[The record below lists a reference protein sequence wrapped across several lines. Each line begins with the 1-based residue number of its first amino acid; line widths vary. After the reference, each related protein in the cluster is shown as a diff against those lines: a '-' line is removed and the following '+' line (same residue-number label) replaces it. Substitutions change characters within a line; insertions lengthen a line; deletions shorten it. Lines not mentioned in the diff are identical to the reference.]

1 MNQGVIISG
10 FGGQGILSAGKLLA
24 YAGMLEDKFVTWL
37 PSYGPEMRGGTAN
50 CHVKISSKPISS
62 PVLNK
67 VYTLIAMNEPSLK
80 KFEDLVIEGGVI
92 ISDTSIINNIDN
104 KIEGIEYI
112 GIPATKIASDMGN
125 KAFANIILL
134 GKLIKKTAL
143 VSKENIVDAF
153 KEVLPQKLHKLIPKE
168 IKALEIGMDY

>member
-62 PVLNK
+62 PVLDK
-67 VYTLIAMNEPSLK
+67 VSALIVMNEPSME
-80 KFEDLVIEGGVI
+80 KFEKCVVEGGII
-92 ISDTSIINNIDN
+92 ISDASIVN
-104 KIEGIEYI
+104 KITKRVGIEYI
-112 GIPATKIASDMGN
+112 GIPATKIASEMGN
-125 KAFANIILL
+125 KAFANIILV

-143 VSKENIVDAF
+143 VSKENIVGAF

-168 IKALEIGMDY
+168 ITALEIGMDY